1 MILETVVHICQVL
14 VMQLNHLS
22 NKNLKKE
29 KGPISVS
36 INALISIAFILQN
49 YKIPTL
55 PALVSQ

>member
-1 MILETVVHICQVL
+1 
-14 VMQLNHLS
+14 MQLNHLS